1 MSFALIDANNFYASC
16 ETVFRPDLRGTAVA
30 VLSNNDGC
38 IIARSAEVK
47 AMGINMGQPY
57 FKIKDELQKAGVVV
71 FSSNYALY
79 ADMSARMMQT
89 IAQLTPR
96 SEVYSIDECFVDTNG
111 LDNLE
116 ARGQLWRS
124 TIQQWTGLT
133 VGVGFGP
140 TKTLAKLANYAAKK
154 YPATGGVVDLSDRN
168 RQVRLMRITPVE
180 EVWGVGRRIS
190 AKLNNQGILTA
201 YDLSRADQGAIRKFY
216 SVVLSRT
223 VAELNGESC
232 LELEA
237 IAPTKKQIVCS
248 RSFGS
253 KVTTHEGLR
262 EAVANYTARAGEKLR
277 REKQLCRGITVFVR
291 GNPFSDQPYYAN
303 SSSHI
308 IADPTNDTRD
318 LLAVATRLL
327 ARIYKPSE
335 EYKKAGVMLFDF
347 SDEKRGQLSL
357 FRPKNLKQNDKLMT
371 VIDRLNQNGN
381 QVYYAGQGHP
391 KNNSTWS
398 MNRKLLSPAYTTN
411 WTELMLAK

>member
-1 MSFALIDANNFYASC
+1 MPFALIDANNFYASC
-16 ETVFRPDLRGTAVA
+16 ETVFRPDLRGTPVV

-47 AMGINMGQPY
+47 AMGIKMGVPY
-57 FKIKDELQKAGVVV
+57 FKIKEELEKSGVVV

-79 ADMSARMMQT
+79 ADMSARMMDT
-89 IAQLTPR
+89 IALLTPR
-96 SEVYSIDECFVDTNG
+96 SEVYSIDECFVDTAG
-111 LDNLE
+111 LDDLE

-154 YPATGGVVDLSDRN
+154 YPATGGVVDLSNRN
-168 RQVRLMRITPVE
+168 RQIRLMKITPVS

-190 AKLNNQGILTA
+190 AKLNDQGILTA
-201 YDLSRADQGAIRKFY
+201 YDLSRANQGAIRKFY

-237 IAPTKKQIVCS
+237 VAPTKKQIVCS

-253 KVTTHEGLR
+253 KVTTQEALR

-291 GNPFSDQPYYAN
+291 GNPFADKSYYAN
-303 SSSHI
+303 SSSHM
-308 IADPTNDTRD
+308 IAEPTNDTRD

-327 ARIYKPSE
+327 ARVYKPGE

-357 FRPKNLKQNDKLMT
+357 FRPPNLKQNDKLMK
-371 VIDRLNQNGN
+371 VIDRLNQNGR
-381 QVYYAGQGHP
+381 QVYFAGQGHP
-391 KNNSTWS
+391 KNASEWS
-398 MNRKLLSPAYTTN
+398 MHRQRLSRAYTTD
-411 WTELMLAK
+411 WQGLPTVS